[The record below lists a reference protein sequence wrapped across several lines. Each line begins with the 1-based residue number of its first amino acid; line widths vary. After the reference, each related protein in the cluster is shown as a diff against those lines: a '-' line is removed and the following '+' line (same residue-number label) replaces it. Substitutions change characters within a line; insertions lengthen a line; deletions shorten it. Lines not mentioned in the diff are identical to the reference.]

1 MASDAGEHDGVAV
14 LLKAVTWRAL
24 DRDPR
29 HRCGCLVR
37 FDRRHDVVSQRRC
50 SLGGDQGMGALR
62 SQIQRTTPE
71 PLAEAHP
78 QAFDPAPVVGMG
90 ACRRNQRMVIV
101 ASGARPARAHAVRCR
116 WLFSSGNSFPQ
127 AAIQRYG
134 LTEIRLVTIARTAGG
149 SHVPSVNLL
158 VH

>member
-1 MASDAGEHDGVAV
+1 
-14 LLKAVTWRAL
+14 
-24 DRDPR
+24 
-29 HRCGCLVR
+29 
-37 FDRRHDVVSQRRC
+37 
-50 SLGGDQGMGALR
+50 MGALR

-127 AAIQRYG
+127 AEFSGMGSPRSGSSRSPALLAAHMYPV
-134 LTEIRLVTIARTAGG
+134 LTF
-149 SHVPSVNLL
+149 
-158 VH
+158 